1 MILLQVQE
9 RLLVVELLRGLQDF
23 VAAEAPVDLQ
33 AREAEDQNVEERK
46 RNLQHQDHGSG
57 GQGDLRLPDPG
68 HVDTDHLL
76 GSLCLH
82 PQVGEGRPLPGGEGG
97 QIVRR
102 FTGKRALS
110 FAKIQGE

>member
-1 MILLQVQE
+1 MIFQVQE
-9 RLLVVELLRGLQDF
+9 RLLVVELLRGLQDV

-33 AREAEDQNVEERK
+33 AREAEDQNVEKRP

-57 GQGDLRLPDPG
+57 GQGDLRLPDLG
-68 HVDTDHLL
+68 HVDPDHLL
-76 GSLCLH
+76 GPLRLH
-82 PQVGEGRPLPGGEGG
+82 PQAGEGHPLPGGEGG

-102 FTGKRALS
+102 FTGKRAWS